1 MEFYGNV
8 FTDYHKV
15 PAHGAT
21 ILMVM
26 HTTDPREATKFIA
39 MFERWL
45 GKRDQLPIVGLDL
58 EYTNTKP
65 ARAALLQLCMRDH
78 CLLWHASVATRNCP
92 QLIHFLNCPN
102 ISFASVDKSQ
112 DTSKLEALGARI
124 PNHMD
129 LQDHFN
135 IPGIQQARTGAA
147 NMAAQIIDPT
157 YNEYKE
163 EFRKKKLHDT
173 WHLRELEPEQI
184 HYAAKDVYVCY
195 AMYCSISIMR
205 RCLTPFPPNRGPL
218 RENLI
223 MPY

>member
-21 ILMVM
+21 VLTVM
-26 HTTDPREATKFIA
+26 HTTDPREAAKFIA

-45 GKRDQLPIVGLDL
+45 GEWDQLPIVGLDL

-78 CLLWHASVATRNCP
+78 YLLWHASVATRNCP
-92 QLIHFLNCPN
+92 QLIHFLNYPD
-102 ISFASVDKSQ
+102 ISFASVDKRQ

-124 PNHMD
+124 PIHVD
-129 LQDHFN
+129 LQDLFN
-135 IPGIQQARTGAA
+135 FPGTHQGRTGAA
-147 NMAAQIIDPT
+147 KMVALIIDPT
-157 YNEYKE
+157 NKEYKE

-173 WHLRELEPEQI
+173 WHLREL
-184 HYAAKDVYVCY
+184 
-195 AMYCSISIMR
+195 
-205 RCLTPFPPNRGPL
+205 
-218 RENLI
+218 
-223 MPY
+223 

>member
-21 ILMVM
+21 VLTVM
-26 HTTDPREATKFIA
+26 HTTDPR
-39 MFERWL
+39 
-45 GKRDQLPIVGLDL
+45 LDL
-58 EYTNTKP
+58 KYTITKP
-65 ARAALLQLCMRDH
+65 ARATLLQLCMRDH

-92 QLIHFLNCPN
+92 QLIQFLHRPD
-102 ISFASVDKSQ
+102 ISFASVDKRQ

-124 PNHMD
+124 PNHVD

-135 IPGIQQARTGAA
+135 FPGTHQGQTGTAK
-147 NMAAQIIDPT
+147 MAALIIDRT
-157 YNEYKE
+157 YEDYKE

-184 HYAAKDVYVCY
+184 QYAAKDAYVRY
-195 AMYCSISIMR
+195 DMYRRISMIRGGFWTSQHHVRQQSSPTSSRHGREGR
-205 RCLTPFPPNRGPL
+205 RRTTGKKLGSAARRGCG
-218 RENLI
+218 
-223 MPY
+223 